1 MSPLIIFFCIS
12 VYIAI
17 LYVIAHITSRKADNA
32 TFFIGQRRSPWY
44 LVAFGMIGASI
55 SGVSFVSVPGWVGS
69 SSFSYMQMVLG
80 YLAGYAVIAL
90 VLMPVYYKMQLTSI
104 YTYLDQ
110 RFGKYSHLS
119 GATFFLL
126 SRTIGSALRI
136 FLSANVVYLII
147 FKPLG
152 ISFPI
157 TAVLIVLF
165 IYLFTFRGGIRT
177 VVFTDTLQT
186 AFMLI
191 SLITCIFILGNK
203 LNLNFGQIVSTIT
216 NSPLSKTFFF
226 ENWAYKKHFLKQFL
240 SGAFI
245 CITMTGLDQD
255 LMQKN
260 LSCKSLKDAQKNML
274 WYSITLVP
282 VNLLFLSLGV
292 MLYTFCFKTGFPI
305 PKSADDLFPI
315 IATQPF
321 MPSFFLI
328 IFILGLISTTYS
340 SSDSALTALTT
351 SFTLDILKADKKGEK
366 VLEKT
371 RKIVHI
377 FMALLLV
384 VLIFIFKIINNQSV
398 ISAVFTAAGY
408 TYGPLL
414 GLYSFGLFSK
424 RKVKDKFVPII
435 AILSPLICL
444 ILNYSFNN
452 IFGFEMLIINGFITF
467 VGLWI
472 ISHKN

>member
-1 MSPLIIFFCIS
+1 MSSLIIFFCIS

-165 IYLFTFRGGIRT
+165 IIYLLLEEVFVQWSLLILFR
-177 VVFTDTLQT
+177 LH
-186 AFMLI
+186 L
-191 SLITCIFILGNK
+191 C
-203 LNLNFGQIVSTIT
+203 
-216 NSPLSKTFFF
+216 
-226 ENWAYKKHFLKQFL
+226 
-240 SGAFI
+240 
-245 CITMTGLDQD
+245 
-255 LMQKN
+255 
-260 LSCKSLKDAQKNML
+260 
-274 WYSITLVP
+274 
-282 VNLLFLSLGV
+282 LFL
-292 MLYTFCFKTGFPI
+292 
-305 PKSADDLFPI
+305 
-315 IATQPF
+315 
-321 MPSFFLI
+321 
-328 IFILGLISTTYS
+328 
-340 SSDSALTALTT
+340 
-351 SFTLDILKADKKGEK
+351 
-366 VLEKT
+366 
-371 RKIVHI
+371 
-377 FMALLLV
+377 
-384 VLIFIFKIINNQSV
+384 
-398 ISAVFTAAGY
+398 
-408 TYGPLL
+408 
-414 GLYSFGLFSK
+414 
-424 RKVKDKFVPII
+424 
-435 AILSPLICL
+435 
-444 ILNYSFNN
+444 
-452 IFGFEMLIINGFITF
+452 
-467 VGLWI
+467 
-472 ISHKN
+472 